1 MNNALSIFKTK
12 GLALSLGVSLVLAGC
27 GGDSSSSNNLT
38 VTTRVGVIA
47 TISDDYASGEVELA
61 AIDESNMTASGGYFN
76 GISDIAVNS
85 FGQNY
90 YLLRRFGSDQVLKID
105 VENPAVAVWQ
115 ASANAQGE
123 TGSSNPYQLVFV
135 DANKAYL
142 LRNGQDT
149 AWIVDPSAT
158 QASDFFTGQTLD
170 LSDYLPTD
178 NNGSP
183 GMSHGVVVDGKLFIT
198 LQRLDANFQP
208 SNPAYV
214 AVFDTA
220 TDTEIE
226 TNANANDNLKGIPL
240 IGTNPGGIQYVS
252 GTGLVVNNTGSYAT
266 KEGTSLDLID
276 PVNYTISPMIADA
289 NISTQ
294 ITDAVIVSATKGY
307 ILNYSG
313 VQSTSLQRFNP
324 SQGASSLTTVG
335 SYSNADFRDIEL
347 SPQGRLWLAD
357 ARVNNPGVR
366 VINISDDTDADF
378 IETSLLPS
386 DISFAEVKGN
396 F

>member
-12 GLALSLGVSLVLAGC
+12 GLALSLGVSLILAGC

-178 NNGSP
+178 NNGAP